1 MACGHCSRVWR
12 RRRKTSGSCWLN
24 AATPPPPVRLWR
36 KRCGCTTTSRPPG
49 TSTGYAPA
57 LLLQESVDRLGA
69 SLGLV
74 VVADLATGGGLVPG
88 VLRHQGDLREHVVG
102 VEGRVVGLGQVEH
115 HRMLV
120 RREHLLHVR
129 REEPWDVADPVVV
142 VHLEK
147 VVGEGEVPARDR
159 HAV

>member
-115 HRMLV
+115 HRV
-120 RREHLLHVR
+120 PARREHPCHAPG
-129 REEPWDVADPVVV
+129 EEAGGVADPVLVAGLEEVV
-142 VHLEK
+142 S
-147 VVGEGEVPARDR
+147 EGE
-159 HAV
+159 